1 MTTTQDKT
9 RHTGGPWMVQNWNYQ
24 DRHRRNVP
32 VIVAKSDAIC
42 ELYNLWDREQDRE
55 QERLANAQLIASA
68 PELLAAVCQL
78 RDYLQTLAG
87 EVQIP
92 SSLYLQGKRAMD
104 AAESAL
110 AKAKGGEP

>member
-1 MTTTQDKT
+1 MTTTQKLTVEKNDPRLCLAGTEHLWTVCMKT
-9 RHTGGPWMVQNWNYQ
+9 RDKLGVSTEVLAE
-24 DRHRRNVP
+24 NV
-32 VIVAKSDAIC
+32 VHEDAV
-42 ELYNLWDREQDRE
+42 LF
-55 QERLANAQLIASA
+55 AAA

-110 AKAKGGEP
+110 SKAEGRDS

>member
-1 MTTTQDKT
+1 
-9 RHTGGPWMVQNWNYQ
+9 MVQNWNYQ

-68 PELLAAVCQL
+68 PELLDALRWFADELPSIIRTSCPEGVPMIVSDAHDKARAA
-78 RDYLQTLAG
+78 
-87 EVQIP
+87 I
-92 SSLYLQGKRAMD
+92 
-104 AAESAL
+104 
-110 AKAKGGEP
+110 AKAEGRDA